1 MTARDESGLCGVR
14 SFPERTGWCLARK
27 RGVPRQALWRAGCGG
42 MTWCL
47 GAGGR
52 VMGRPPVFSAETK
65 IWIVLSVLPGEITVA
80 GWPVRRRSPV
90 TQHASRSGVPR
101 ILWAATRDELIE
113 LVKHNSVSCWRRSA
127 AGSARSR
134 PWRGIFGRFP
144 GKFASLNPSL
154 SSRPRHSTG
163 ITSYVRLPRIFVVLV
178 RRAGFGCHVG
188 GDCSVSRSSGGTPIL
203 SA

>member
-1 MTARDESGLCGVR
+1 MPDARMTARDESGLCGVR
-14 SFPERTGWCLARK
+14 SFPERTGWCLVRK
-27 RGVPRQALWRAGCGG
+27 RGVPPQALWRAGCGG

-65 IWIVLSVLPGEITVA
+65 IWIVLSVLSGEITVA
-80 GWPVRRRSPV
+80 GRPVRRRSPV

-113 LVKHNSVSCWRRSA
+113 LVEHNFVSCWRRSA

-144 GKFASLNPSL
+144 GQFASLNPSL

-163 ITSYVRLPRIFVVLV
+163 ITSYVRLSRIFVVSV
-178 RRAGFGCHVG
+178 RCVG
-188 GDCSVSRSSGGTPIL
+188 VWVSRRGAIAP
-203 SA
+203 